1 MFNSADDF
9 YQDLS
14 GWTIQSDAL
23 VTNMFGGSPMDTPCQ
38 IDDNRIFFY
47 QANQICEAWDG
58 EGTKKDRVCPTIKNG
73 RCICGGDDQFV
84 TCGETCG
91 CP

>member
-1 MFNSADDF
+1 MFNNARAFD
-9 YQDLS
+9 QDLS

-23 VTNMFGGSPMDTPCQ
+23 VTVMFASSPMETPCQ
-38 IDDNRIFFY
+38 IDDNLAYFR

-73 RCICGGDDQFV
+73 RCICGGNDFL